1 MLEELDCVE
10 WIGVF
15 FPRNPATSGLNGEGA
30 RVLCQFDFPQ
40 QKYPASLRKRSSLT
54 NIFSSNL

>member
-30 RVLCQFDFPQ
+30 RVLC
-40 QKYPASLRKRSSLT
+40 
-54 NIFSSNL
+54 